1 MSGIVCAIRGG
12 PASQPTIR
20 RAIMLAKETNL
31 PLQFL
36 YVVNLDFL
44 SYTESGRVRNI
55 TTELEKM
62 GDFIL
67 LAARDRAERGG
78 VQADGAIRHGDIGDE
93 IIQLAKDTKAAY
105 VVLGPPRGEQEED
118 VFTHE
123 RLNQFMQR
131 IEEESGASVVL
142 AEGEEG

>member
-1 MSGIVCAIRGG
+1 MSGIICAIRGG

-20 RAIMLAKETNL
+20 RAIMLAKEKEL

-55 TTELEKM
+55 TSELEKM

-78 VQADGAIRHGDIGDE
+78 VQAEGVIRHGDVGE
-93 IIQLAKDTKAAY
+93 QIIQLAKDARADY

-118 VFTHE
+118 VFTQE
-123 RLNQFMQR
+123 RLQQFMRR
-131 IEEESGASVVL
+131 IEEESGAGVVL
-142 AEGEEG
+142 AEVDEE

>member
-20 RAIMLAKETNL
+20 RAIALAKETDL

-44 SYTESGRVRNI
+44 TYTESGRVRNI
-55 TTELEKM
+55 NSELEKM

-67 LAARDRAERGG
+67 LAARDQAEREG
-78 VQADGAIRHGDIGDE
+78 VQAEGSIRHGTVREE
-93 IIQLAKDTKAAY
+93 IIQLAKDTEAAY
-105 VVLGPPRGEQEED
+105 VVLGPPRGELEED
-118 VFTHE
+118 VFTQE
-123 RLNQFMQR
+123 RLHQFMER
-131 IEEESGASVVL
+131 IEQESGARVVL
-142 AEGEEG
+142 AEVDKE